1 MDSRELLN
9 ILFQVTPGTPLREGV
24 NNILDAGSGALILV
38 GLNEEIEKIVDGGFY
53 IDCDYTPQKIYELA
67 KMDGAIILDGN
78 VEKIL
83 YANIHLQPD
92 KRYETQESG
101 TRHRTAERVAKQT
114 GKLVIAISERKK
126 VVTLYKGEMKYRL
139 KDIREIVSEAS
150 QALKTLEKY
159 RYVLDNSLAN
169 LTILELDDLVTI
181 YEVASIL
188 QRFEMIYRIKEE
200 LKNYV
205 IELGAEG
212 RLVNL
217 QLQELL
223 LGVKEEKLNFIKD
236 YFNCEDEKELDMT
249 DIVRQLSNLS
259 DIELLELERLS
270 GILGYGKTVSVLD
283 DRIKPKGYR
292 VLGKISKLNK
302 KDIEKMISIYGD
314 LASIQEATPE
324 ELNEIKGISKFKIKA
339 IKSGL
344 KRLKTTVELEK

>member
-1 MDSRELLN
+1 MDSKELLN
-9 ILFQVTPGTPLREGV
+9 ILYQVTPGTPLREGV

-38 GLNEEIEKIVDGGFY
+38 GFNEEIAKMVDGGFY
-53 IDCDYTPQKIYELA
+53 INCDYTPQKIYELA
-67 KMDGAIILDGN
+67 KMDGAIILDDS

-92 KRYETQESG
+92 KKYETEESG
-101 TRHRTAERVAKQT
+101 TRHRTAQRVAKQT

-126 VVTLYKGEMKYRL
+126 VVTLYKGDYKYRL
-139 KDIREIVSEAS
+139 KDIREIISEAS

-159 RYVLDNSLAN
+159 RYVLDNSLSN
-169 LTILELDDLVTI
+169 LTILELDDLVTV

-205 IELGAEG
+205 IELGSEG
-212 RLVNL
+212 RLINL

-223 LGVKEEKLNFIKD
+223 LGLKEEKLNFIKD
-236 YFNCEDEKELDMT
+236 YFNYEADKVLDMNVINKELGE
-249 DIVRQLSNLS
+249 LS
-259 DIELLELERLS
+259 DIELLELENLS
-270 GILGYGKTVSVLD
+270 SIFGYGKTSTVLD

-302 KDIEKMISIYGD
+302 KDVDKMISIYGD
-314 LASIQEATPE
+314 LATIQEATAE
-324 ELNEIKGISKFKIKA
+324 ELNEIKGISKFKIRAMKN
-339 IKSGL
+339 GL